1 MADRSNN
8 STSLKMSFAAVA
20 AEPLFHFGNFPVTNS
35 LLNAWISVAVFC
47 LIAFVASRRKTLVPH
62 GVHNFIEAV
71 IEGLLGEVQKV
82 TGDRKRALMFFPVCA
97 TLFLYILVNN
107 WMGLLPGTGTI
118 GWSGGEEF
126 LPLFRPAA
134 ADLNFTLAIAVF
146 SVVLVQFAGIRATGL
161 MNYGSKFVNIRG
173 IFQAIPKGP
182 TAIVVAFIEFGVG
195 LIEIV
200 SELAKIISLSL
211 RLFGNVF
218 AGEILIGVMMS
229 LFSFVL
235 PVPFMF
241 LEILVGAIQATVFSI
256 LVLAFL
262 TVATD
267 AHGGHEEEAHH

>member
-1 MADRSNN
+1 
-8 STSLKMSFAAVA
+8 MSFAALA
-20 AEPLFHFGNFPVTNS
+20 AEPLFHIGHFPVTNS

-47 LIAFVASRRKTLVPH
+47 VIAFIASRRKSLVPH
-62 GVHNFIEAV
+62 GIHNVIEAV

-82 TGDRKRALMFFPVCA
+82 TGDRKRALLFFPVCA

-118 GWSGGEEF
+118 GWSGGAEF
-126 LPLFRPAA
+126 LPLLRPAA

-146 SVVLVQFAGIRATGL
+146 SVVLVQIAGIRAMGL
-161 MNYGSKFVNIRG
+161 VNYGSKFVNIRG
-173 IFQAIPKGP
+173 IFHAIPKGP
-182 TAIVVAFIEFGVG
+182 IAIMVAVIEFGVG
-195 LIEIV
+195 LIEII
-200 SELAKIISLSL
+200 SEFAKVLSLSL

-267 AHGGHEEEAHH
+267 AHGHEEEEHELEELETEAAHH